1 MPSYQTLAQHDS
13 GRMEKYKPMI
23 KRVGGRYQIEP
34 SLIAAIISRE
44 SAAGYTLKN
53 GWGDDGKAWG
63 LMQVD
68 VTPNG
73 GNHTP
78 RGDWDSEEHLNQ
90 ATEILVY
97 FIGRISTKFPTWS
110 RAQNLR
116 GWFHWIRNS
125 RHNFLLCFSF
135 VFVFTGGI
143 AAYNMGDGNVHSY
156 DGVDANTHGGDYS
169 KDVLARAQWYKNN
182 GY

>member
-116 GWFHWIRNS
+116 G
-125 RHNFLLCFSF
+125 
-135 VFVFTGGI
+135 GI